1 MMNSNAYFFILLLFS
16 IALIIWLT
24 AVKKLNAFFALM
36 IAALGVGILSGIP
49 PDSVA
54 NALKKGFGSTMEK
67 IGLLIILGTSLGI
80 ILEKTGATLSMAN
93 AVLKIVRDKFAPA
106 AICITGFIIGLPL
119 FCDSG
124 FIILSG
130 LNHSL
135 VQKTKFSMPVMA
147 AALATG
153 LYSVH
158 CLVPPHPGITAAV
171 GTVSGDIGI
180 VMLLGIGLAIPAAIA
195 GFLWVYKRGRNV
207 PDMVNKEVEEQVNRD
222 LPSATLSF
230 LPVIL
235 PIFLIALK
243 SIILLFYTK
252 EEVEAGMIIRIISF
266 LGDPVIAF
274 GVAILVSLILVKKKT
289 QVSGWLSEAV
299 DRAGM
304 ILAVTGAGG
313 MFGEM
318 LQASGLGTRLGNM
331 LGNLSLGIF
340 LPFIITAILKT
351 AQGSSTV
358 AIITAASILSPLLP
372 GLHLDSG
379 FALTLTILSMGA
391 GSMMVSHANDSYF
404 WVITRFSN
412 IDPSVTLKV
421 YSTAT
426 IVMGITVQLIIWG
439 LLNFI

>member
-1 MMNSNAYFFILLLFS
+1 MMNSNSYFFILLLFS

-49 PDSVA
+49 LDNIA

-180 VMLLGIGLAIPAAIA
+180 VMLLGIGLAIPAAIV
-195 GFLWVYKRGRNV
+195 GFLWVYKRGRNF
-207 PDMVNKEVEEQVNRD
+207 PDTINKEMEVQVNND
-222 LPSATLSF
+222 LPNATLSF

-235 PIFLIALK
+235 PIILIALK

-252 EEVEAGMIIRIISF
+252 EEVEGGTFIRVISF

-274 GVAILVSLILVKKKT
+274 GVAILVSLILVKKKPE
-289 QVSGWLSEAV
+289 VSGWLSEAV

-340 LPFIITAILKT
+340 LPFIITATLKT

-412 IDPSVTLKV
+412 IDPSVTLKL

>member
-1 MMNSNAYFFILLLFS
+1 MMNSNSYFFILLLFP

-49 PDSVA
+49 LDNIA

-180 VMLLGIGLAIPAAIA
+180 VMLLGIGLAIPAAIV
-195 GFLWVYKRGRNV
+195 GFLWVYKRGRNF
-207 PDMVNKEVEEQVNRD
+207 PDTINKEMEVQVNND
-222 LPSATLSF
+222 LPNATLSF
-230 LPVIL
+230 LPVVL
-235 PIFLIALK
+235 PIILIALK

-252 EEVEAGMIIRIISF
+252 EEVEGGTFIRVISF

-274 GVAILVSLILVKKKT
+274 GVAILVSLILVKKKPE
-289 QVSGWLSEAV
+289 VSGWLSEAV

-340 LPFIITAILKT
+340 LPFIITATLKT

-372 GLHLDSG
+372 SLHLDSG

-412 IDPSVTLKV
+412 IDPSVTLKL

>member
-235 PIFLIALK
+235 PIFLITLK

-252 EEVEAGMIIRIISF
+252 EEVEAGMLIRIISF

>member
-49 PDSVA
+49 LDNIA

-180 VMLLGIGLAIPAAIA
+180 VMLLGIGLAIPAAIV
-195 GFLWVYKRGRNV
+195 GFLWVYKRGRNF
-207 PDMVNKEVEEQVNRD
+207 PDTINKEMEVQVNND
-222 LPSATLSF
+222 LPNATLSF
-230 LPVIL
+230 LPVVL
-235 PIFLIALK
+235 PIILIALK

-252 EEVEAGMIIRIISF
+252 EEVEGGTFIRVISF

-274 GVAILVSLILVKKKT
+274 GVAILVSLILVKKKPE
-289 QVSGWLSEAV
+289 VSGWLSEAV

-340 LPFIITAILKT
+340 LPFIITATLKT

-372 GLHLDSG
+372 SLHLDSG

-412 IDPSVTLKV
+412 IDPSVTLKL

>member
-1 MMNSNAYFFILLLFS
+1 
-16 IALIIWLT
+16 
-24 AVKKLNAFFALM
+24 
-36 IAALGVGILSGIP
+36 
-49 PDSVA
+49 
-54 NALKKGFGSTMEK
+54 MEK

-180 VMLLGIGLAIPAAIA
+180 VMLLGIGLAIPAAIV
-195 GFLWVYKRGRNV
+195 GFLWVYKRGRNF
-207 PDMVNKEVEEQVNRD
+207 PDTINKEMEVQVNND
-222 LPSATLSF
+222 LPNATLSF
-230 LPVIL
+230 LPVVL
-235 PIFLIALK
+235 PIILIALK

-252 EEVEAGMIIRIISF
+252 EEVEGGTFIRVISF

-274 GVAILVSLILVKKKT
+274 GVAILVSLILVKKKPE
-289 QVSGWLSEAV
+289 VSGWLSEAV

-340 LPFIITAILKT
+340 LPFIITATLKT

-412 IDPSVTLKV
+412 IDPSVTLKL

>member
-49 PDSVA
+49 LDSVA
-54 NALKKGFGSTMEK
+54 NALKKGFGNTMEK

-252 EEVEAGMIIRIISF
+252 EEVEAGMLIRIISF